1 MAEPALPTVEN
12 VFGVLRAGID
22 PELGTDIVEL
32 GTARAVHVDPDGK
45 VDVTIDLTTSGCPL
59 REQIQRD
66 IRSRVGG
73 LSGVTGDVQMGLANQ
88 MGLAKRL
95 PRAEL
100 LVVTTPTLAA
110 AVEAL
115 DAADA

>member
-22 PELGTDIVEL
+22 PELGTGIVEL

-45 VDVTIDLTTSGCPL
+45 VDVTIALTTSGCPL
-59 REQIQRD
+59 RAQIQRD
-66 IRSRVGG
+66 VRSRVGG
-73 LSGVTGDVQMGLANQ
+73 LSGVTGDVQMGLA
-88 MGLAKRL
+88 KRL
-95 PRAEL
+95 PRAEM

-115 DAADA
+115 NAADA

>member
-22 PELGTDIVEL
+22 PEPGTGIVEL

-45 VDVTIDLTTSGCPL
+45 VDVTIALTTSGCPL
-59 REQIQRD
+59 RAQIQRD
-66 IRSRVGG
+66 VRSRVGG
-73 LSGVTGDVQMGLANQ
+73 LSGVTGDVQMGLA
-88 MGLAKRL
+88 KRL
-95 PRAEL
+95 PRAEM

>member
-12 VFGVLRAGID
+12 VCGVLRAGID

-45 VDVTIDLTTSGCPL
+45 VDVTIALTTSGCPL
-59 REQIQRD
+59 RAQIQGD
-66 IRSRVGG
+66 VRSRVGG
-73 LSGVTGDVQMGLANQ
+73 LSGVTGDVQMGLA
-88 MGLAKRL
+88 KRL
-95 PRAEL
+95 PRAEM

-115 DAADA
+115 DPADA

>member
-22 PELGTDIVEL
+22 PELGTGIVVL

-45 VDVTIDLTTSGCPL
+45 VDVTIALTTSGCPL
-59 REQIQRD
+59 RAQIQRD
-66 IRSRVGG
+66 VRSRVGG
-73 LSGVTGDVQMGLANQ
+73 LSGVTGDVQMR
-88 MGLAKRL
+88 LAKRL
-95 PRAEL
+95 PRAEM

-115 DAADA
+115 NAADA

>member
-22 PELGTDIVEL
+22 PELGAGIVEL

-45 VDVTIDLTTSGCPL
+45 VDVTIARTTSGCPL
-59 REQIQRD
+59 RAQIQRD
-66 IRSRVGG
+66 VRARVGG
-73 LSGVTGDVQMGLANQ
+73 LSGVTGDVQMGLA
-88 MGLAKRL
+88 KRL
-95 PRAEL
+95 PRAEM

-115 DAADA
+115 NAADA

>member
-22 PELGTDIVEL
+22 PELGTGIVEL
-32 GTARAVHVDPDGK
+32 GMARAVRVDPDGK
-45 VDVTIDLTTSGCPL
+45 VDVTIALTTSGCPL
-59 REQIQRD
+59 RAQIQRD
-66 IRSRVGG
+66 VRSRVGG
-73 LSGVTGDVQMGLANQ
+73 LSGVTGDVQMGLA
-88 MGLAKRL
+88 KRL
-95 PRAEL
+95 PRAEM